1 MYSASVWGN
10 VFINY
15 LSYYTHKFVFFCR
28 DFYLNTCHCYTELCN
43 DCDPI
48 ILLESGLICE
58 NSNNEI
64 LESLIENQP
73 IAQNNTTISNE
84 EIVIKKKETYDNLE
98 KNQETPSEKKLE
110 NSWDII

>member
-15 LSYYTHKFVFFCR
+15 LTYYTHKFVFFCR

-48 ILLESGLICE
+48 ILLESGVTIE
-58 NSNNEI
+58 SNDNVNTNNEI
-64 LESLIENQP
+64 LELLIENQP
-73 IAQNNTTISNE
+73 TAENNTAENNE
-84 EIVIKKKETYDNLE
+84 EIEKKKVEFE
-98 KNQETPSEKKLE
+98 KQPEKKLD
-110 NSWDII
+110 NSWDIL